1 MTKGKIINNEV
12 VFEKMPLSVNIYQ
25 IKKKKKY
32 DGIEDSHLCKI
43 IHIYYAIKTLL
54 SFRRVS
60 KTINYSQPKKKKS
73 QRHEISNDF
82 RYIIC
87 KFLNFNKYI
96 SFQIYEKKVIKL
108 IIYYVV
114 DELLIA
120 FITISIYIYF

>member
-1 MTKGKIINNEV
+1 MG
-12 VFEKMPLSVNIYQ
+12 LR
-25 IKKKKKY
+25 
-32 DGIEDSHLCKI
+32 
-43 IHIYYAIKTLL
+43 IHIYAKLFIYTMQLKPCYHLEE
-54 SFRRVS
+54 
-60 KTINYSQPKKKKS
+60 SQRQLIILNQKKKKS
-73 QRHEISNDF
+73 QRHEISSDF

-96 SFQIYEKKVIKL
+96 SFQIYDKKVIKL

>member
-1 MTKGKIINNEV
+1 MG
-12 VFEKMPLSVNIYQ
+12 LR
-25 IKKKKKY
+25 
-32 DGIEDSHLCKI
+32 
-43 IHIYYAIKTLL
+43 IHIYAKLFIYTMQLKPCYHLEE
-54 SFRRVS
+54 
-60 KTINYSQPKKKKS
+60 S

-96 SFQIYEKKVIKL
+96 SFQIYEKKVMKL